1 MLFIIWNTQKVL
13 RNLQI
18 METAQT
24 LYLNLFGED
33 KIHVLKEV
41 SITMINGVRNYLFVE
56 KLTGI
61 I

>member
-56 KLTGI
+56 KLTRI

>member
-1 MLFIIWNTQKVL
+1 
-13 RNLQI
+13 

-41 SITMINGVRNYLFVE
+41 STTMINGVRNYLFVE
-56 KLTGI
+56 KLIRI